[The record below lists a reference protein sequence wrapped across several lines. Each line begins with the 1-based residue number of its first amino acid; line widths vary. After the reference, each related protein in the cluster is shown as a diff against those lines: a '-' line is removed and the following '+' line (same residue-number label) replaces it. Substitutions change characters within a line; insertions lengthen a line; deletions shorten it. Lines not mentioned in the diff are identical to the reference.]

1 MRFSVTCMENGEIYT
16 EETFDELENLYDD
29 DEITDNS
36 ISLDFIEAEV
46 DRQLYKN
53 EDVVDMENIETI
65 EEMIDL
71 IDTLETIEELDYEE
85 WNKLNAIMD
94 YNGNQNI
101 DGG

>member
-16 EETFDELENLYDD
+16 EETFDELENLYDN